1 MTNLNGQLVRLM
13 SSLSAKERAILVLRS
28 LREKTPEDP
37 QWRRTMPLDQSREFN
52 RFIVLM
58 NACNIY
64 LPLYITM
71 VEQHTEQLYV
81 RFFWLQTVLGLGMQT
96 WKLAQ
101 LVPAGK
107 RAKAEQAVQ
116 GYFPAAD
123 LPWDPEDHQ
132 NSWVNVAEGM
142 EDGIRLWL
150 VSLWEELRSIDIV
163 LAEVAR
169 AFDSEDPLRP
179 VMRGI
184 VEKTRKKLTDLH
196 EVLSANVALELKEP
210 DEEAMDLARSYF
222 ENGRRLMNSL

>member
-1 MTNLNGQLVRLM
+1 MTNLNGQLMRLM

-37 QWRRTMPLDQSREFN
+37 QWRRTMPLEQSKEFN
-52 RFIVLM
+52 RLICLM

-81 RFFWLQTVLGLGMQT
+81 RFYWLETVRGLGLQT

-101 LVPAGK
+101 LIPAGK
-107 RAKAEQAVQ
+107 RAKAERAVE

-123 LPWDPEDHQ
+123 LPWDPEDHP
-132 NSWVNVAEGM
+132 NSWVNVADDM

-150 VSLWEELRSIDIV
+150 VSLWEELRSIDKV
-163 LAEVAR
+163 LEEVAQD
-169 AFDSEDPLRP
+169 FDGEDPLRP

-184 VEKTRKKLTDLH
+184 VEKARRKLANLH
-196 EVLSANVALELKEP
+196 EVLAASGPLELKEP
-210 DEEAMDLARSYF
+210 DEEALGLAWTYF
-222 ENGRRLMNSL
+222 ENGRRLMAGL